1 MKPPATFETPRLRLR
16 PPDADDAAAI
26 FMTWAQDATVSRYMN
41 WRPHRSL
48 DDTRVFLHYCA
59 EGWEHGGPFNWV
71 IALPENGPPIGTIE
85 LRPQGH
91 RLEMGYVL
99 ARSWWGRGFMTEV
112 ARGLVEWALAQPE
125 VHRVWAVC
133 DVENTASARVLE
145 KVGMEREG
153 KLRRWASHP
162 NVSVAPRDCWCY
174 ARVKETT

>member
-133 DVENTASARVLE
+133 DVENTAWPVSSRRWEWSAR
-145 KVGMEREG
+145 
-153 KLRRWASHP
+153 ASSGAGLP
-162 NVSVAPRDCWCY
+162 TRTSVWRPATAGATR
-174 ARVKETT
+174 A